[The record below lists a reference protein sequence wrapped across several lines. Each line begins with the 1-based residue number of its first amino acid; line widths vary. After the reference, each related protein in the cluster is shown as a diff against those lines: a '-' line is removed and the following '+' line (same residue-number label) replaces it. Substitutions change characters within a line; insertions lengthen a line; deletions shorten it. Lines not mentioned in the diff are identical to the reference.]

1 MYVFLCWF
9 RFVYIKNHF
18 KQKKVSSLAVSVSI
32 VYMLLH
38 SILLV
43 CISWSQRSDLIYLG
57 NILEYKRRIDLIK
70 WIKKYWF
77 VNWGIIDKHDKIN
90 WNCIRISS
98 DACLWA
104 DRQTSRQ
111 VDRQLSISFFFKAD
125 LLHPFL
131 SYFLCIHISSSFC
144 VCTSPIYF
152 IKVHVFI

>member
-1 MYVFLCWF
+1 MYIFLCWF
-9 RFVYIKNHF
+9 RFVYIKSHF
-18 KQKKVSSLAVSVSI
+18 KQKKKKKKKVSPLAVSVSI

-38 SILLV
+38 SISLV
-43 CISWSQRSDLIYLG
+43 YISWSQRSDLIYLE
-57 NILEYKRRIDLIK
+57 NILEYKSRIDLIK

-77 VNWGIIDKHDKIN
+77 VNWGIIDKHAKIN

-104 DRQTSRQ
+104 DRQT
-111 VDRQLSISFFFKAD
+111 INFFFFFKAD

-144 VCTSPIYF
+144 VCMSPIYF
-152 IKVHVFI
+152 MKVHVFI